1 MSLALGVLPLD
12 MLTIIKGHTEKIQT
26 YEDEAVYV
34 ELPEEE
40 GQADGAESEAGS
52 PARKTEEEMAMEA
65 QIEQLRLESLTKVC
79 NML

>member
-1 MSLALGVLPLD
+1 

-40 GQADGAESEAGS
+40 GNQVDGAESEAES
-52 PARKTEEEMAMEA
+52 PAKKTEEEIAMDA
-65 QIEQLRLESLTKVC
+65 QIEQLRLESLTNVC